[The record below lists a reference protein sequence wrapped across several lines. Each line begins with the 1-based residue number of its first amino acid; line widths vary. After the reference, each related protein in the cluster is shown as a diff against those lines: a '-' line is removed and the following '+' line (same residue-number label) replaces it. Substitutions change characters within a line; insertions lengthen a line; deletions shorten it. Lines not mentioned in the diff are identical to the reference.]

1 MVPKFVDECLSK
13 DAQKRLT
20 VFEAQHG
27 HLAPGTAGS
36 FLKLWSAI
44 GKSETIHALDLDRKV
59 QTNFSARFLN
69 ETGCSYFKVACNS
82 TSIAS
87 LLVPG
92 DPSSAD
98 LVDKE
103 WEVFSELD
111 LPQRLIVL
119 GLLVNCGVT
128 IFCFGEKP
136 GIIDAFW
143 SAFPKMDVQ
152 REVLLGVNT
161 KQELFSIV
169 PSSFVQVSDTLS
181 KVIGPNFSPGG
192 YFFDLQKRWRQ
203 GAIERK

>member
-13 DAQKRLT
+13 DAQKRIT

-27 HLAPGTAGS
+27 HLAPGTATS

-98 LVDKE
+98 LRATTLRIQFDGNS
-103 WEVFSELD
+103 W
-111 LPQRLIVL
+111 LI
-119 GLLVNCGVT
+119 
-128 IFCFGEKP
+128 IFFEQTNLNFVRITDYDCTATQLSCARK
-136 GIIDAFW
+136 DNTAF
-143 SAFPKMDVQ
+143 
-152 REVLLGVNT
+152 
-161 KQELFSIV
+161 
-169 PSSFVQVSDTLS
+169 
-181 KVIGPNFSPGG
+181 
-192 YFFDLQKRWRQ
+192 
-203 GAIERK
+203 